1 MVKALPGFAGNEE
14 PAALLAHK
22 VGQGAV
28 EPCGIYEMV
37 GLHVTPEDKIDSFGA
52 GIVIPG
58 AEELPSSSGP
68 PCLTIRNPDL
78 RTRSRSSPSSPV
90 TTIDTVLSSFPL
102 WRFDD
107 FASQA
112 PLPTA

>member
-1 MVKALPGFAGNEE
+1 MDAEIHRLMVKAFPGFAGNEE

-58 AEELPSSSGP
+58 AEELPHKLWPPALHDPESG
-68 PCLTIRNPDL
+68 LTHEIEVKSQL
-78 RTRSRSSPSSPV
+78 TRH
-90 TTIDTVLSSFPL
+90 
-102 WRFDD
+102 DD
-107 FASQA
+107 
-112 PLPTA
+112 